1 MTALLAATIT
11 TSVAGAV
18 LAGLRWLRVAQR
30 EHYLSGSLLRF
41 TRRWWGRDPLHL
53 LAALCAVGSVI
64 AEGFVAGI
72 GILGAIVV
80 GAGPIGLGL
89 RGRSDRLRWTRRLAT
104 IATIAAVEY
113 GTAVGLAAALG
124 GLRLAATVLAGGAV
138 GAPIILEIALLV
150 DRPLVGVLAHPY
162 LRRAAEKLDRI
173 DPVVV
178 GITGSYGKTSTKNYV
193 THLLS
198 GTYRV
203 VASPRSFNNR
213 AGLARAVN
221 ETLVAGTEVF
231 VAEMGAY
238 GLGEIASLVS
248 WLAPRVAA
256 ITAIGPVHLERF
268 RSLDRTL
275 AAKSEILPG
284 AQVAVLNVDDERLA
298 RLADVVA
305 TTGRRVIRCSAVD
318 QHGDVAVIAGTS
330 RAELYLA
337 GSPVGGLVLDDR
349 RPLALTNV
357 ACAAGIALALAVPV
371 TDIVTRLGSLPSVD
385 HRLQVA
391 TSPTSVVVLDDTFN
405 ANPAG
410 VRLALAALE
419 RNSAFGARKVVVT
432 PGMVELGSDQRIE
445 NETFG
450 REVASVATD
459 LVVVGTTNRHA
470 LLAGVATAGQPARPD
485 GQGLRVV
492 TVDSRAAAV
501 AWVRRELRAGDVVLY
516 ENDLP
521 DQYP

>member
-1 MTALLAATIT
+1 MTALLVATIAI
-11 TSVAGAV
+11 SSAGAA
-18 LAGLRWLRVAQR
+18 LASVRWLRVAQL

-53 LAALCAVGSVI
+53 LAILCAVGSVV
-64 AEGFVAGI
+64 AEGFVVGI
-72 GILGAIVV
+72 GILGAIIV
-80 GAGPIGLGL
+80 GAGPIGLAL
-89 RGRSDRLRWTRRLAT
+89 RGRTKRLRWTRRLAT
-104 IATIAAVEY
+104 IVTIVAVEY
-113 GTAVGLAAALG
+113 GTAVGAAAALG
-124 GLRLAATVLAGGAV
+124 GLRLAATVLAVGAV
-138 GAPIILEIALLV
+138 GVPIVLEIALMV
-150 DRPLVGVLAHPY
+150 DRPLECVVARRY
-162 LRRAAEKLDRI
+162 LQRAAEKLDRV
-173 DPVVV
+173 DPIVV
-178 GITGSYGKTSTKNYV
+178 GITGSYGKTSTKSYV

-238 GLGEIASLVS
+238 GPGEIAALVS

-275 AAKSEILPG
+275 AAKSEILSG
-284 AQVAVLNVDDERLA
+284 AQAAVLNVDDERLA
-298 RLADVVA
+298 QLADDLA
-305 TTGRRVIRCSAVD
+305 AAGQRVIRCSAMD
-318 QHGDVAVIAGTS
+318 RRGDVAVIPSTGG
-330 RAELYLA
+330 AEFYLA
-337 GSPVGGLVLDDR
+337 GLPVGGFTLDNR

-371 TDIVTRLGSLPSVD
+371 TEIATRLSSLPSVD
-385 HRLQVA
+385 HRLQAA
-391 TSPTSVVVLDDTFN
+391 TSPTGVVVLDDTFN

-419 RNSAFGARKVVVT
+419 ANSPLGTRKVVVT
-432 PGMVELGSDQRIE
+432 PGMVELGARQWIE

-450 REVASVATD
+450 REAASVATD
-459 LVVVGTTNRHA
+459 LVVVGTTNRRA
-470 LLAGVATAGQPARPD
+470 LLAGVAQTGQPPEPD
-485 GQGLRVV
+485 HRGLRVV
-492 TVDSRAAAV
+492 TADSRAAAV